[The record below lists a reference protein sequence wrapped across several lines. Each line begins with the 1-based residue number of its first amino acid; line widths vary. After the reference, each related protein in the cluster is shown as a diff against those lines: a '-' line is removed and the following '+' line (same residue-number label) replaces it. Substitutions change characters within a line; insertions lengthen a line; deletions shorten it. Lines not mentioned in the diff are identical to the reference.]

1 MSESPGPEPN
11 QIAISWIVG
20 AKLPKSSLFML
31 ELYVYASAEIEF
43 ADRSVREPA
52 LEDIQA
58 MFGREI
64 TQAVI
69 DEWTKKDNLRNIF
82 KQASRK
88 VTQYRKIE
96 TEESRR
102 TLESD
107 VGSFKCVQPEDRRPR
122 LQVV

>member
-1 MSESPGPEPN
+1 
-11 QIAISWIVG
+11 
-20 AKLPKSSLFML
+20 ML